1 MATER
6 KNTGNDILS
15 KRILNDIIRER
26 YPFEPTKKIADELGL
41 SESSVYNRAFAMG
54 VKKDPVYLRSTQ
66 FPPGYLGGKA
76 TQFKKGQA
84 PPNKGQKMST
94 EVYQKVART
103 MFKKG
108 TVPPNTQ
115 PIGTIHQRKDTGGK
129 MYQYIKLADSEW
141 QLLNRYTWE
150 QHNGPIPKGM
160 VVVYKDGNYLNN
172 DINNLLMI
180 TKKEN
185 MARNT
190 IQRLPK
196 ILQQVMRLKCKLIK
210 KINNNGTKQT
220 K

>member
-1 MATER
+1 M
-6 KNTGNDILS
+6 
-15 KRILNDIIRER
+15 NDIIRER
-26 YPFEPTKKIADELGL
+26 YPFEPTKKIADDLGL

-54 VKKDPVYLRSTQ
+54 IKKDPVYLRSTQ
-66 FPPGYLGGKA
+66 YPPGYLGGKA
-76 TQFKKGQA
+76 TQFQKGHA
-84 PPNKGQKMST
+84 PANKGQKMSN
-94 EVYQKVART
+94 ELYQKAAHT

-108 TVPPNTQ
+108 SKPVNTQ

-129 MYQYIKLADSEW
+129 MYQYIKLADSNW

-172 DINNLLMI
+172 DIDNLLMI

-196 ILQQVMRLKCKLIK
+196 ELQQVMRLKCKLIK

>member
-1 MATER
+1 M
-6 KNTGNDILS
+6 
-15 KRILNDIIRER
+15 NDIIRER
-26 YPFEPTKKIADELGL
+26 YPFEPTKKIADDLGL
-41 SESSVYNRAFAMG
+41 SESSVYNRAYAMG
-54 VKKDPVYLRSTQ
+54 IKKDPVYLRSTQ

-76 TQFKKGQA
+76 TQFQKGTV

-129 MYQYIKLADSEW
+129 MYQYIKLADCKW

-150 QHNGPIPKGM
+150 MHNGPIPKGM

-196 ILQQVMRLKCKLIK
+196 ELQQVMRLKCKLIN
-210 KINNNGTKQT
+210 KINKNGTQQT

>member
-1 MATER
+1 M
-6 KNTGNDILS
+6 
-15 KRILNDIIRER
+15 NDIIRQR
-26 YPFEPTKKIADELGL
+26 YPFEPTKKIADDLGL
-41 SESSVYNRAFAMG
+41 SEGSVYNRAYAMG
-54 VKKDPVYLRSTQ
+54 IKKDPVYLRSTQ
-66 FPPGYLGGKA
+66 YPPGYLGGKA
-76 TQFKKGQA
+76 TQFQKGQT
-84 PPNKGQKMST
+84 PPNKGQKMSKD
-94 EVYQKVART
+94 VYDKVEKT

-108 TVPPNTQ
+108 NKPMNTQ

-129 MYQYIKLADSEW
+129 MYLYIKLADSKW

-172 DINNLLMI
+172 DINNLIMI

-196 ILQQVMRLKCKLIK
+196 ELQQVIRLKCKLIK
-210 KINNNGTKQT
+210 KINNGTKQT

>member
-1 MATER
+1 M
-6 KNTGNDILS
+6 
-15 KRILNDIIRER
+15 NDIIRER
-26 YPFEPTKKIADELGL
+26 YPFEPTKKIADDLGL

-54 VKKDPVYLRSTQ
+54 IKKDPVYLRSTQ

-76 TQFKKGQA
+76 TQFQKGQA
-84 PPNKGQKMST
+84 PPNKGQKMSKD
-94 EVYQKVART
+94 VYEKAKPT

-108 TVPPNTQ
+108 NKPMNTQ
-115 PIGTIHQRKDTGGK
+115 PIGTIHQRRDTGGK
-129 MYQYIKLADSEW
+129 MYQYIKLSDSNW

-196 ILQQVMRLKCKLIK
+196 ELQQVMRLKCKLIK
-210 KINNNGTKQT
+210 TINNGTQQT

>member
-1 MATER
+1 M
-6 KNTGNDILS
+6 
-15 KRILNDIIRER
+15 NDIIRER
-26 YPFEPTKKIADELGL
+26 YPFEPTKKIADDLGL

-54 VKKDPVYLRSTQ
+54 IKKDPVYLRSTQ

-84 PPNKGQKMST
+84 PPNKGQKMSKD
-94 EVYQKVART
+94 VYQKVAKT

-108 TVPPNTQ
+108 SKPMNTQ

-129 MYQYIKLADSEW
+129 MYQYIKIADCDW

-160 VVVYKDGNYLNN
+160 VVVYKDGNYMNN

-196 ILQQVMRLKCKLIK
+196 ELQQVMRLKCKLIK
-210 KINNNGTKQT
+210 K
-220 K
+220 

>member
-1 MATER
+1 M
-6 KNTGNDILS
+6 
-15 KRILNDIIRER
+15 NDIIRER
-26 YPFEPTKKIADELGL
+26 YPFEPTKKIADDLGL
-41 SESSVYNRAFAMG
+41 SESSVYNRAWAMG
-54 VKKDPVYLRSTQ
+54 VKKDPEYLRSTQ
-66 FPPGYLGGKA
+66 YPPGYLGGKA
-76 TQFKKGQA
+76 TQFKKGSVPA
-84 PPNKGQKMST
+84 NKGQKMST
-94 EVYQKVART
+94 EVYQKCART

-129 MYQYIKLADSEW
+129 MYQYIKLADCNW

-160 VVVYKDGNYLNN
+160 VVVYKDGDYLNN
-172 DINNLLMI
+172 DITNLLMI

-196 ILQQVMRLKCKLIK
+196 ELQQVMRLKCKLIK
-210 KINNNGTKQT
+210 KINNNGTKQI

>member
-1 MATER
+1 M
-6 KNTGNDILS
+6 
-15 KRILNDIIRER
+15 NDIIRER
-26 YPFEPTKKIADELGL
+26 YPFEPTKKIADDLGL

-54 VKKDPVYLRSTQ
+54 IKKDPVYLRSTQ
-66 FPPGYLGGKA
+66 YPPGYLGGKA
-76 TQFKKGQA
+76 TQFKKGSVPA
-84 PPNKGQKMST
+84 NKGQKMST
-94 EVYQKVART
+94 EVYQKVAKT

-115 PIGTIHQRKDTGGK
+115 PIGTIHQRRDTGGK
-129 MYQYIKLADSEW
+129 MYQYIKLADCKW

-150 QHNGPIPKGM
+150 MHNGPIPKGM

-196 ILQQVMRLKCKLIK
+196 ELQQVMRLKCKLIK
-210 KINNNGTKQT
+210 KINKNGTQQIK
-220 K
+220 

>member
-1 MATER
+1 M
-6 KNTGNDILS
+6 
-15 KRILNDIIRER
+15 NDIIRER
-26 YPFEPTKKIADELGL
+26 YPFEPTKKIADDLGL
-41 SESSVYNRAFAMG
+41 SEGSVYNRAYAMG
-54 VKKDPVYLRSTQ
+54 IKKDPVYLRSTQ
-66 FPPGYLGGKA
+66 YPPGYLGGKA
-76 TQFKKGQA
+76 TQFQKGQT
-84 PPNKGQKMST
+84 PPNKGQKMSKD
-94 EVYQKVART
+94 VYQKVEKT

-108 TVPPNTQ
+108 NKPMNTQ

-129 MYQYIKLADSEW
+129 MYLYIKLADSKW

-172 DINNLLMI
+172 DIANLLMI

-196 ILQQVMRLKCKLIK
+196 ELQQVIRLKCKLIN
-210 KINNNGTKQT
+210 KINKNGTKQT

>member
-1 MATER
+1 M
-6 KNTGNDILS
+6 
-15 KRILNDIIRER
+15 NDIIRER
-26 YPFEPTKKIADELGL
+26 YPFEPTKKIADDLGL

-108 TVPPNTQ
+108 SKPTNTQ
-115 PIGTIHQRKDTGGK
+115 PIGTIHQRRDTGGK
-129 MYQYIKLADSEW
+129 MYQYIKLADCNW

-160 VVVYKDGNYLNN
+160 VVVYKDGDYLNN

-196 ILQQVMRLKCKLIK
+196 ELQQVMRLKCKLIK

>member
-1 MATER
+1 M
-6 KNTGNDILS
+6 
-15 KRILNDIIRER
+15 NDIIRER
-26 YPFEPTKKIADELGL
+26 YPFEPTKKIADDLGL
-41 SESSVYNRAFAMG
+41 SQSSVYNRAFAMG
-54 VKKDPVYLRSTQ
+54 IKKDPVYLRSTQ

-76 TQFKKGQA
+76 TQFQKGQA
-84 PPNKGQKMST
+84 PPNKGQKMSKDLY
-94 EVYQKVART
+94 EKVAHT

-108 TVPPNTQ
+108 SKPMNTQ

-150 QHNGPIPKGM
+150 MHNGPIPKGM

-196 ILQQVMRLKCKLIK
+196 ELQQVMRLKCKLIN
-210 KINNNGTKQT
+210 KINKNGTQQT

>member
-1 MATER
+1 M
-6 KNTGNDILS
+6 
-15 KRILNDIIRER
+15 NDIIRQR
-26 YPFEPTKKIADELGL
+26 YPFEPTKKIADDLGL
-41 SESSVYNRAFAMG
+41 SEGSVYNRAYAMG
-54 VKKDPVYLRSTQ
+54 IKKDPVYLRSTQ
-66 FPPGYLGGKA
+66 YPPGYLGGKA
-76 TQFKKGQA
+76 TQFQKGQV
-84 PPNKGQKMST
+84 PPNKGQKMSKD
-94 EVYQKVART
+94 VYEKVEKT

-108 TVPPNTQ
+108 NKPMNTQ

-129 MYQYIKLADSEW
+129 MYLYIKLADSKW

-172 DINNLLMI
+172 DINNLIMI

-196 ILQQVMRLKCKLIK
+196 ELQQVIRLKCKLIK
-210 KINNNGTKQT
+210 KINNGTKQT

>member
-1 MATER
+1 M
-6 KNTGNDILS
+6 
-15 KRILNDIIRER
+15 NDIIRER
-26 YPFEPTKKIADELGL
+26 YPFEPTKKIADDLGL
-41 SESSVYNRAFAMG
+41 SEGSVYNRAYAMG
-54 VKKDPVYLRSTQ
+54 IKKDPVYLRSTQ
-66 FPPGYLGGKA
+66 YPPGYLGGKA
-76 TQFKKGQA
+76 TQFQKGQT
-84 PPNKGQKMST
+84 PPNKGQKMSKDLY
-94 EVYQKVART
+94 EKVEKT

-108 TVPPNTQ
+108 NKPMNTQ

-129 MYQYIKLADSEW
+129 MYLYIKLADSKW

-150 QHNGPIPKGM
+150 MHNGPIPKGM
-160 VVVYKDGNYLNN
+160 VVVYKDGNYMNN
-172 DINNLLMI
+172 DIANLLMI

-196 ILQQVMRLKCKLIK
+196 ELQQVMRLKCKLIK

>member
-1 MATER
+1 M
-6 KNTGNDILS
+6 
-15 KRILNDIIRER
+15 NDIIRER
-26 YPFEPTKKIADELGL
+26 YPFEPTKKIADDLGL

-54 VKKDPVYLRSTQ
+54 IKKDPKYLRSTQ
-66 FPPGYLGGKA
+66 YPPGYLGGKA
-76 TQFKKGQA
+76 TQFKKGHA
-84 PPNKGQKMST
+84 PANKGQKMST
-94 EVYQKVART
+94 EVYQKVAHT

-108 TVPPNTQ
+108 SKPMNTQ
-115 PIGTIHQRKDTGGK
+115 PIGTIHQRRDTGGK
-129 MYQYIKLADSEW
+129 MYLYIKIADCNW

-172 DINNLLMI
+172 DIDNLLMI

-196 ILQQVMRLKCKLIK
+196 ELQQVMRLKCKLIK

>member
-1 MATER
+1 M
-6 KNTGNDILS
+6 
-15 KRILNDIIRER
+15 NDIIRER
-26 YPFEPTKKIADELGL
+26 YPFEPTKKIADDLGL

-54 VKKDPVYLRSTQ
+54 IKKDPVYLRSTQ

-76 TQFKKGQA
+76 TQFQKGHA
-84 PPNKGQKMST
+84 SHNKGQKMSN
-94 EVYQKVART
+94 ELYQKVAHT

-108 TVPPNTQ
+108 NKPMNTQ

-129 MYQYIKLADSEW
+129 MYLYIKLADSKW

-172 DINNLLMI
+172 DIDNLLMI

-196 ILQQVMRLKCKLIK
+196 ELQQVMRLKCKLIN
-210 KINNNGTKQT
+210 KINKNGTQQT

>member
-1 MATER
+1 M
-6 KNTGNDILS
+6 
-15 KRILNDIIRER
+15 NDIIRER
-26 YPFEPTKKIADELGL
+26 YPFEPTRKIADDLGL

-54 VKKDPVYLRSTQ
+54 IKKDPVYLRSTQ

-76 TQFKKGQA
+76 TQFQKGQT
-84 PPNKGQKMST
+84 PPNKGQKMSKD
-94 EVYQKVART
+94 VYEKVAHT

-108 TVPPNTQ
+108 SKPMNTQ

-129 MYQYIKLADSEW
+129 MYQYIKLADSKW

-160 VVVYKDGNYLNN
+160 VVVYKDGNYMNN

-180 TKKEN
+180 TLKEN

-190 IQRLPK
+190 IQRYPTE
-196 ILQQVMRLKCKLIK
+196 LQQVMKLKCKLIK
-210 KINNNGTKQT
+210 TINNGTKQT

>member
-1 MATER
+1 M
-6 KNTGNDILS
+6 
-15 KRILNDIIRER
+15 NDIIKER
-26 YPFEPTKKIADELGL
+26 YPFEPTKKIADDLGL
-41 SESSVYNRAFAMG
+41 SESSVYNRAWAMG
-54 VKKDPVYLRSTQ
+54 IKKDPVYLRSTQ

-76 TQFKKGQA
+76 TQFKKGQI

-94 EVYQKVART
+94 EVYQKVAKT

-108 TVPPNTQ
+108 SKPVNTQ

-196 ILQQVMRLKCKLIK
+196 ELQQVMRLKCKLIK
-210 KINNNGTKQT
+210 KINNNGTKQI

>member
-1 MATER
+1 M
-6 KNTGNDILS
+6 
-15 KRILNDIIRER
+15 NDIIRER
-26 YPFEPTKKIADELGL
+26 YPFEPTKKIADDLGL

-76 TQFKKGQA
+76 TQFKKGTA

-94 EVYQKVART
+94 EVYQKVAKT

-115 PIGTIHQRKDTGGK
+115 PIGTIHQRRDTGGK

-160 VVVYKDGNYLNN
+160 VVVYKDGDYLNN

-196 ILQQVMRLKCKLIK
+196 ELQQVMRLKCKLIN
-210 KINNNGTKQT
+210 KINKNGTQQT

>member
-1 MATER
+1 M
-6 KNTGNDILS
+6 
-15 KRILNDIIRER
+15 NDIIRER
-26 YPFEPTKKIADELGL
+26 YPFEPTKKIADDLGL
-41 SESSVYNRAFAMG
+41 SEGSVYNRAFAMG
-54 VKKDPVYLRSTQ
+54 IKKDPVYLRSTQ
-66 FPPGYLGGKA
+66 FPAGYLGGKA
-76 TQFKKGQA
+76 TQFQKGQA
-84 PPNKGQKMST
+84 PPNKGQKMSKDLY
-94 EVYQKVART
+94 EKVEKT

-108 TVPPNTQ
+108 NKPMNTQ

-129 MYQYIKLADSEW
+129 MYLYIKLADSKWE
-141 QLLNRYTWE
+141 QLNRYTWE

-196 ILQQVMRLKCKLIK
+196 ELQQVMRLKCKLIN
-210 KINNNGTKQT
+210 KINNNGTKQI

>member
-1 MATER
+1 M
-6 KNTGNDILS
+6 
-15 KRILNDIIRER
+15 NDIIRER
-26 YPFEPTKKIADELGL
+26 YPFEPTKKIADDLGL

-66 FPPGYLGGKA
+66 YPPGYLGGKA
-76 TQFKKGQA
+76 TQFQKGQA
-84 PPNKGQKMST
+84 PPNKGQKMSKDL
-94 EVYQKVART
+94 YQKVAKT

-108 TVPPNTQ
+108 SKPMNTQ

-129 MYQYIKLADSEW
+129 MYQYIKLSDSNW

-150 QHNGPIPKGM
+150 LHNGPIPKGM

-196 ILQQVMRLKCKLIK
+196 ELQQVMRLKCKLIK

>member
-1 MATER
+1 M
-6 KNTGNDILS
+6 
-15 KRILNDIIRER
+15 NDIIRER
-26 YPFEPTKKIADELGL
+26 YPFEPTKKIADDLGL
-41 SESSVYNRAFAMG
+41 SEGSVYNRAYAMG
-54 VKKDPVYLRSTQ
+54 IKKDPVYLRSTQ
-66 FPPGYLGGKA
+66 YPPGYLGGKA
-76 TQFKKGQA
+76 TQFQKGQI
-84 PPNKGQKMST
+84 PPNKGQKMSKDL
-94 EVYQKVART
+94 YQKVAKT

-108 TVPPNTQ
+108 NKPMNTQ

-129 MYQYIKLADSEW
+129 MYLYIKLADSKW

-190 IQRLPK
+190 IQRFPTE
-196 ILQQVMRLKCKLIK
+196 LQSLIKLNCKLNK
-210 KINNNGTKQT
+210 KIKNG
-220 K
+220 

>member
-1 MATER
+1 MNE
-6 KNTGNDILS
+6 
-15 KRILNDIIRER
+15 IIRER
-26 YPFEPTKKIADELGL
+26 YPFEPTKKIADDLGL
-41 SESSVYNRAFAMG
+41 SESSVYNRAYAMG
-54 VKKDPVYLRSTQ
+54 IKKDPVYLRSTQ
-66 FPPGYLGGKA
+66 YPPGYLGGKA
-76 TQFKKGQA
+76 TQFQKGQV
-84 PPNKGQKMST
+84 PPNKGQKMSKD
-94 EVYQKVART
+94 VYQKVAHT

-108 TVPPNTQ
+108 NKPMNTQ
-115 PIGTIHQRKDTGGK
+115 PIGTIHQRKDTAGK
-129 MYQYIKLADSEW
+129 MYLYIKLADSHW

-172 DINNLLMI
+172 DIANLLMI
-180 TKKEN
+180 TLKEN

-196 ILQQVMRLKCKLIK
+196 ELQQVMRLKCKLIK

>member
-1 MATER
+1 M
-6 KNTGNDILS
+6 
-15 KRILNDIIRER
+15 NDIIRER
-26 YPFEPTKKIADELGL
+26 YPFEPTKKIADDLGI
-41 SESSVYNRAFAMG
+41 SESSVYNRAWSMG

-76 TQFKKGQA
+76 TQFQKGQV
-84 PPNKGQKMST
+84 PPNKGQKMSK
-94 EVYQKVART
+94 EVYQKVAHT

-129 MYQYIKLADSEW
+129 MYQYIKIADCDW
-141 QLLNRYTWE
+141 RLLNRHTWE

-160 VVVYKDGNYLNN
+160 VVVYKDGDYMNN
-172 DINNLLMI
+172 NINNLLMI

-190 IQRLPK
+190 IHRLPEE
-196 ILQQVMRLKCKLIK
+196 LQQVMRLKCKLIK

>member
-1 MATER
+1 M
-6 KNTGNDILS
+6 
-15 KRILNDIIRER
+15 NDIIRER
-26 YPFEPTKKIADELGL
+26 YPFEPTKKIADDLGL
-41 SESSVYNRAFAMG
+41 SESSVYNRAWAMG
-54 VKKDPVYLRSTQ
+54 IKKDPVYLRSTQ
-66 FPPGYLGGKA
+66 FPAGYLGGKA
-76 TQFKKGQA
+76 TQFQKGTV

-94 EVYQKVART
+94 EVYQKVAKT

-108 TVPPNTQ
+108 SKPMNTQ

-129 MYQYIKLADSEW
+129 MYQYIKLADSKW

-172 DINNLLMI
+172 DITNLLMI
-180 TKKEN
+180 TLKEN

-196 ILQQVMRLKCKLIK
+196 ELQQVMRLKCKLIK
-210 KINNNGTKQT
+210 KINKNGTKQT